1 MRITPLFIA
10 ATLAGCTTLQLEQP
24 PAELEHIHM
33 AVKSRITYQKYA
45 KKDWRYIA
53 PDTTGRGNCA
63 VYAYTV
69 FMDAAKAWMHPEI
82 KLCRLPDG
90 TGHAYTRVGDWVSDN
105 RFKRL
110 IPASQQD
117 CK

>member
-1 MRITPLFIA
+1 MRTLHLILA
-10 ATLAGCTTLQLEQP
+10 AAVAGCTTLQLEQP

-33 AVKSRITYQKYA
+33 AVKSRITYQNYA
-45 KKDWRYIA
+45 KKDWRYI
-53 PDTTGRGNCA
+53 PEGTTGQGNCA

-69 FMDAAKAWMHPEI
+69 FMDAAKAGLQPEI

-90 TGHAYTRVGDWVSDN
+90 TGHAYTRVGEWASDN

-110 IPASQQD
+110 IPMHQQD